1 MNIIVTTNKVEYE
14 GFLNVK
20 SLRDASQVVGS
31 IDFLVYHKSNE
42 KQESIIDYLSEL
54 KDKAKTLVYIRNKD
68 KADQAIQMIV
78 TGSGGK
84 YIDDEFF
91 LENSN
96 ELNNLLSQ
104 INSITALVEM
114 GGVNVL
120 SDFFNRYLQNGS
132 SGFNKQYL
140 AVVRE
145 AVSGMITEY
154 KQKELEIIQM
164 SETATEIFARSS
176 KIISGIEEERKNLQD
191 AIKKMKDAS
200 ESKSSYGAGLSGIP
214 NVLFFPQIS
223 YPKDKHIIRIKD
235 IGGCIFLTSFAM
247 GLRLYLEQVKNVRP
261 KLIFV
266 ESVGSQYETKYKGYP
281 WITQRTYKSMEN
293 FFNPVVF
300 VNYPIKDVL
309 FRLLDDTD
317 YDTFIIVDK
326 LRASKNHVLNSRG
339 NTVKYAISGEG
350 IINKFNLKKPDCF
363 CTIREVKGTM
373 FTVPVFPEYP
383 IEKEQRIRLYMRSCD
398 SFYEVLSSKK

>member
-132 SGFNKQYL
+132 SGFNKP
-140 AVVRE
+140 
-145 AVSGMITEY
+145 VSYTHLTLPT
-154 KQKELEIIQM
+154 K
-164 SETATEIFARSS
+164 
-176 KIISGIEEERKNLQD
+176 
-191 AIKKMKDAS
+191 
-200 ESKSSYGAGLSGIP
+200 
-214 NVLFFPQIS
+214 
-223 YPKDKHIIRIKD
+223 RI
-235 IGGCIFLTSFAM
+235 
-247 GLRLYLEQVKNVRP
+247 V
-261 KLIFV
+261 
-266 ESVGSQYETKYKGYP
+266 
-281 WITQRTYKSMEN
+281 
-293 FFNPVVF
+293 
-300 VNYPIKDVL
+300 
-309 FRLLDDTD
+309 
-317 YDTFIIVDK
+317 
-326 LRASKNHVLNSRG
+326 
-339 NTVKYAISGEG
+339 
-350 IINKFNLKKPDCF
+350 
-363 CTIREVKGTM
+363 
-373 FTVPVFPEYP
+373 
-383 IEKEQRIRLYMRSCD
+383 
-398 SFYEVLSSKK
+398 